1 MAKALLG
8 HVGNDLDVRVVSE
21 LRRLR
26 IRVRE
31 LEHENARLQAANNE
45 LSTHLTLEDDM
56 LTLSVHD
63 HVSEREPA
71 LT

>member
-8 HVGNDLDVRVVSE
+8 HVGNELDVRVVSE

-26 IRVRE
+26 VRVRE
-31 LEHENARLQAANNE
+31 LEHEVARLQADNTA
-45 LSTHLTLEDDM
+45 LAARTKLDDDM
-56 LTLSVHD
+56 ITLSVHD
-63 HVSEREPA
+63 RVSEREPA